1 MCEGALA
8 MVDSTLPDDCSALG
22 VFIVQNNDT
31 AAAAAAADAAD
42 V

>member
-1 MCEGALA
+1 MG
-8 MVDSTLPDDCSALG
+8 DSTLPDDCGALG

-31 AAAAAAADAAD
+31 AAAADAAD